1 MTAAACPP
9 PLVLTMGEPAGIG
22 VELALK
28 AWRAR
33 GDGVPPFVL
42 LADADVLRHQAA
54 SLGLPADIAVVDD
67 PAAGRRA
74 WSQALPVIHIE
85 LAAPV
90 APGQPTPANGAGV
103 IAAID
108 LAVALTR
115 DRAAAGMVTNP
126 IHKHVLYEAG
136 FAQPGHTEY
145 LGKLCGVEAPVMML
159 TVPGLR
165 VVPVTVHLRLAEAPS
180 ALTGNAIVHCG
191 RTTAT
196 ALRSL
201 FGIAAPRLAVAAL
214 NPHAGEHGTFG
225 HEEATIIAPAV
236 ARLRAD
242 GLAVAGPAPADT
254 LFHAAAR
261 ATYDAAMCMYHD
273 QALIPLKTI
282 DFRRGVN
289 VTLGLPI
296 IRTSPDHGTALDI
309 AGKGIADATSLIEAL
324 RLAAELAANA
334 DAGG

>member
-1 MTAAACPP
+1 MTGKEGCQATHVDAYIAAPTVAYLSTRIRDLQPQTA
-9 PLVLTMGEPAGIG
+9 V
-22 VELALK
+22 
-28 AWRAR
+28 
-33 GDGVPPFVL
+33 
-42 LADADVLRHQAA
+42 VLRQNVVNDIQVQFCRHPGWVSP
-54 SLGLPADIAVVDD
+54 SLQGS
-67 PAAGRRA
+67 GY
-74 WSQALPVIHIE
+74 
-85 LAAPV
+85 
-90 APGQPTPANGAGV
+90 
-103 IAAID
+103 ID
-108 LAVALTR
+108 E
-115 DRAAAGMVTNP
+115 P
-126 IHKHVLYEAG
+126 E
-136 FAQPGHTEY
+136 
-145 LGKLCGVEAPVMML
+145 
-159 TVPGLR
+159 
-165 VVPVTVHLRLAEAPS
+165 HLRLAEAPW